1 MENTS
6 HITSKRRIR
15 IETIAL
21 SHIKNIEQGSAS
33 FKDGNLVSSKGAG
46 ILGVFGQNGSGKTAL
61 IDAVHLFKDLVSGE
75 PLDAFSSFLINVEKK
90 EGEVEITTHL
100 SDDNDD
106 FLVHYHF
113 RLALAPNNH
122 LRISQESLDY
132 QNLKTKQRKHNIL
145 KSESLI
151 DHVVLKKGGHSL
163 RLLKATNLDHSII
176 FNPKN
181 LEEMVSSLSE
191 EEQLII
197 RTLQSYARDNILI
210 INNFSNRD
218 FRTKDEFPLIYYAS
232 VNGNHQQIMR
242 LKYGSNHLS
251 EEDFHLFDVIVTK
264 ISQLLDKIL
273 PGIKLTYQH
282 HEKDRIHIVE
292 LMTNRD
298 GVKLPLKYESV
309 GVKKLVLV
317 LGALIS
323 MYNSSS
329 VFVAI
334 DEIDAGIFEY
344 LLGEIFIIIK
354 EEGLGQLLFTSHN
367 LRPLEILN
375 PYQVIFTS
383 NNPKNRYVS
392 LKKKPHT
399 NLRDLYLRLIELGG
413 QKHDVYQTTDQY
425 EISRAFR
432 LAGDKE

>member
-6 HITSKRRIR
+6 HITSKMRIR
-15 IETIAL
+15 IETVTL

-33 FKDGNLVSSKGAG
+33 FQDGNDVSSHGAG

-61 IDAVHLFKDLVSGE
+61 IDAVHLFKDLASDE
-75 PLDAFSSFLINVEKK
+75 PLDAFSPFLINVEKK

-100 SDDNDD
+100 SDDNHE
-106 FLVHYHF
+106 FLVYYRF

-122 LRISQESLDY
+122 LLVSQERLDY
-132 QNLKTKQRKHNIL
+132 QDLKTKQRKRTIL

-151 DHVVLKKGGHSL
+151 DHIVFKKGSRSL
-163 RLLKATNLDHSII
+163 RLLKASNLDRSII
-176 FNPKN
+176 FNSKH
-181 LEEMVSSLSE
+181 LKEITSLLSE
-191 EEQLII
+191 EENIII

-242 LKYGSNHLS
+242 LKYGSNHLN
-251 EEDFHLFDVIVTK
+251 EEDYHLFDVIVTK

-323 MYNSSS
+323 MYNSPS

-344 LLGEIFIIIK
+344 LLGEIFTILK

-383 NNPKNRYVS
+383 NNSKNRYLS
-392 LKKKPHT
+392 LKKKPHM
-399 NLRDLYLRLIELGG
+399 NLRDLYLRSIELGG
-413 QKHDVYQTTDQY
+413 QKHEVYQTTDQY

-432 LAGDKE
+432 LAGEQE

>member
-1 MENTS
+1 MV
-6 HITSKRRIR
+6 IR
-15 IETIAL
+15 ITKVNV
-21 SHIKNIEQGSAS
+21 SNIKNVESGVAQ
-33 FKDGNLVSSKGAG
+33 FFDGNLVSSHGAG

-61 IDAVHLFKDLVSGE
+61 IDAVHLFKDLVSDE

-90 EGEVEITTHL
+90 EGEVEIITHL
-100 SDDNDD
+100 SNENYD
-106 FLVHYHF
+106 FLVYYRF

-122 LRISQESLDY
+122 LRVSQESLDY
-132 QNLKTKQRKHNIL
+132 QNLKTKQRKHTIL

-151 DHVVLKKGGHSL
+151 DHIVLKKSSHSF
-163 RLLKATNLDHSII
+163 RLDKTSNLDRSII
-176 FNPKN
+176 FNPKH
-181 LEEMVSSLSE
+181 LKEMTSLLSE
-191 EEQLII
+191 EEKLII

-242 LKYGSNHLS
+242 LKYGSNHLN
-251 EEDFHLFDVIVTK
+251 EEDYHLFDVIVTK

-273 PGIKLTYQH
+273 PGIKLSYQH
-282 HEKDRIHIVE
+282 HEKEKIHIVE
-292 LMTNRD
+292 IMTARD

-323 MYNSSS
+323 MYNSPS

-344 LLGEIFIIIK
+344 LLGEIFIILK

-375 PYQVIFTS
+375 PYQLIFTS

-392 LKKKPHT
+392 LKKRAHT
-399 NLRDLYLRLIELGG
+399 NLRDLYLRSIELGG
-413 QKHDVYQTTDQY
+413 QKHEVYQTTDQY

-432 LAGDKE
+432 LAGEKE

>member
-1 MENTS
+1 MV
-6 HITSKRRIR
+6 IR
-15 IETIAL
+15 ITKVKV
-21 SHIKNIEQGSAS
+21 SNIKNVESGVAS
-33 FKDGNLVSSKGAG
+33 FFDGNSVSSQGAG

-90 EGEVEITTHL
+90 EGEVAITTHL
-100 SDDNDD
+100 SDDNND
-106 FLVHYHF
+106 FLVNYRF

-122 LRISQESLDY
+122 LRVSQESLDY
-132 QNLKTKQRKHNIL
+132 QNLRMRQRKRNIL
-145 KSESLI
+145 KSEILI
-151 DHVVLKKGGHSL
+151 DHSVLNKGRHSL
-163 RLLKATNLDHSII
+163 KLLKTNSLDHSII
-176 FNPKN
+176 FNPKH
-181 LEEMVSSLSE
+181 LKEMTALMSE
-191 EEQLII
+191 EEQRII
-197 RTLQSYARDNILI
+197 TALQRYARDHILI

-242 LKYGSNHLS
+242 LKYGRNHLN
-251 EEDFHLFDVIVTK
+251 EEDYHLFDVIVTK

-323 MYNSSS
+323 MYNSPS

-334 DEIDAGIFEY
+334 DEMDAGIFEY
-344 LLGEIFIIIK
+344 LLGEIFTILK

-383 NNPKNRYVS
+383 NNSKNRYLS
-392 LKKKPHT
+392 LKKKPHM
-399 NLRDLYLRLIELGG
+399 NLRDLYLRSIELGG
-413 QKHDVYQTTDQY
+413 QKHEVYQTTDQY

-432 LAGDKE
+432 LAGEQE